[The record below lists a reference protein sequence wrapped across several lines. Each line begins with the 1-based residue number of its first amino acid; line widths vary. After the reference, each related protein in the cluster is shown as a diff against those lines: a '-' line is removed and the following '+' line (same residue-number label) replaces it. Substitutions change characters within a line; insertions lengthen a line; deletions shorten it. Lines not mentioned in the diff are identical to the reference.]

1 MKIKAEIKEVEN
13 GKSIEKINYMKSWL
27 FEKINKIHKSL
38 AKLRKREHKLLISEM
53 KEGMQLQIPW
63 TLKE

>member
-27 FEKINKIHKSL
+27 FEKINRIFKPL
-38 AKLRKREHKLLISEM
+38 ARIRKKDQKYFTLFSEG
-53 KEGMQLQIPW
+53 K
-63 TLKE
+63 